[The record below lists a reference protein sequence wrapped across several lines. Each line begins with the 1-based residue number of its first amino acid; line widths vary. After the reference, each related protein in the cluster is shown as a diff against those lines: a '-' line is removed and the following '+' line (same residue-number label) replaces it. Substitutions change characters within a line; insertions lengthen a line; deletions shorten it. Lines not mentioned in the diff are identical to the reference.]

1 MINRYRGLAAVAL
14 VLAIAPAA
22 LAQDTTAQ
30 ITPPPSQG
38 TFSPMSPDTEGFTI
52 TPFVGLGFAGDF
64 ENSPTAFGVATGYG
78 ITDRVSVEGDLY
90 FAPDGEQ
97 GELIAFDTSLWS
109 VSANV
114 LYHFTGE
121 NVTPYLAGGLGIMGA
136 DTNAEDLG
144 LATDDT
150 STNFAWN
157 WGGGIKS
164 ALSDR
169 FGLRA
174 DLRFFNGD
182 DLVPD
187 HWRLFGGVVIRN
199 IGR

>member
-1 MINRYRGLAAVAL
+1 MIPYRALAAAAM
-14 VLAIAPAA
+14 VLAILAPAA
-22 LAQDTTAQ
+22 SAQDTTVTAPQAQ
-30 ITPPPSQG
+30 T

-52 TPFVGLGFAGDF
+52 TPFVGLGFAGDY
-64 ENSPTAFGVATGYG
+64 ENSPTAFGVAAGYG
-78 ITDRVSVEGDLY
+78 LTDRVSVEGDLY

-97 GELIAFDTSLWS
+97 GELIEFDTSLWS
-109 VSANV
+109 LSANV
-114 LYHFTGE
+114 LYHFTAETGF
-121 NVTPYLAGGLGIMGA
+121 TPYVAGGLGVMGA
-136 DTNAEDLG
+136 DTNVEDLNLTG
-144 LATDDT
+144 DDT

-182 DLVPD
+182 DLAPD

-199 IGR
+199 VGR

>member
-1 MINRYRGLAAVAL
+1 MTLIRGFAAVAL
-14 VLAIAPAA
+14 TFAVATAASAQETTAPAQPP
-22 LAQDTTAQ
+22 AQT
-30 ITPPPSQG
+30 
-38 TFSPMSPDTEGFTI
+38 TFSSEPPDTEGFTI
-52 TPFVGLGFAGDF
+52 TPFIGLGFAGDY
-64 ENSPTAFGVATGYG
+64 EDNPTAFGVAGGYG

-90 FAPDGEQ
+90 FAPDGQQ
-97 GELIAFDTSLWS
+97 GEIQAFDTSIWS

-121 NVTPYLAGGLGIMGA
+121 NLTPYVAGGLGVMNA
-136 DTNAEDLG
+136 STNVEELG
-144 LATDDT
+144 LAGDDT

-182 DLVPD
+182 DLAPD
-187 HWRLFGGVVIRN
+187 HWRLFGGVTIRN
-199 IGR
+199 VGR